1 MNMTSIRINT
11 KLCAYHYSD
20 THLDVFESSLYQLSY
35 LFYTQISCFSFP
47 AINTSIIMT
56 IERIRPLSTELCYEG
71 CLPTF
76 PIVFKNITKE

>member
-35 LFYTQISCFSFP
+35 LFYKYP
-47 AINTSIIMT
+47 AFLFQPSIHQSQ
-56 IERIRPLSTELCYEG
+56 L
-71 CLPTF
+71 
-76 PIVFKNITKE
+76 KEYDLY